1 MSEADEKDYYEP
13 ILVKSAFKGNYKK
26 YESRD
31 RNKNLSVK
39 QHLYMI
45 ISYLRDL
52 INDYKATTKSK
63 NNKNQWVE
71 WKIQLCMNINSISS
85 KDTGET
91 HTLYVWSDNERIM
104 WGNKADDII
113 KELFKSFLHNYQK
126 EEQIM
131 RVGSNF
137 IFESVEPL
145 EYHLHKISLKR
156 EKSPEWLKNKKAT
169 INPQN
174 KHDNNCFQYAITA
187 ALNHENIGINLER
200 ISNIKPFM
208 NQYNWKGIDFLHTEK
223 NDEKLEKSNME
234 IDWKEFEQNNKTI
247 ALNILF
253 APHNTKTTMFAYK
266 SKYNHKHEK

>member
-1 MSEADEKDYYEP
+1 
-13 ILVKSAFKGNYKK
+13 
-26 YESRD
+26 
-31 RNKNLSVK
+31 
-39 QHLYMI
+39 
-45 ISYLRDL
+45 
-52 INDYKATTKSK
+52 
-63 NNKNQWVE
+63 
-71 WKIQLCMNINSISS
+71 MNINSISS

-223 NDEKLEKSNME
+223 NDEKLEKNNME

-253 APHNTKTTMFAYK
+253 VPHNTKTTMFAYK